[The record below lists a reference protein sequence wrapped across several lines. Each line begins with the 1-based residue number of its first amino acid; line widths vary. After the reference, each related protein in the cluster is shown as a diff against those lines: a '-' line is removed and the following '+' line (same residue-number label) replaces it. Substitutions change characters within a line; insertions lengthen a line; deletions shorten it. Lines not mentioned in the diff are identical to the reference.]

1 MEQKDPK
8 GRQAARRQRAASADE
23 DDNDDGAGNAKR
35 GLIKAKL
42 RWGKPGDDEDD
53 SSPPP
58 KGRRARAS
66 THGSARSEYEEADDL
81 DAWTAEAEM
90 QAPTETLRKIWGG
103 DGEEDGEGEDGE
115 EEGGDEGEGDEEENN
130 DAQKE
135 DGDNND
141 DEQAGEEGEGDGDDD
156 ASASGFWDDDTSVK
170 GLTIVSLRSS
180 SKAKGS
186 PEGASRRHR
195 K

>member
-23 DDNDDGAGNAKR
+23 DDDDDGDGNAKR

-53 SSPPP
+53 SSPPQ
-58 KGRRARAS
+58 KGRRTRAS

-90 QAPTETLRKIWGG
+90 QAPTDTLRKIWG
-103 DGEEDGEGEDGE
+103 DGEEDGE
-115 EEGGDEGEGDEEENN
+115 EEGDDEGEGDEEENN
-130 DAQKE
+130 DAQEE

-156 ASASGFWDDDTSVK
+156 ASAGGFWDDDTSVK
-170 GLTIVSLRSS
+170 SLTIVSLGSS

-186 PEGASRRHR
+186 PGRASRRHR